1 MFAWFEIEYIVLDNG
16 HSHVHEFYRTK
27 LTLYVKS
34 LNFFTLQKSICI
46 LIKNCMILLRL
57 STLYVEIPIVAN
69 IIFKIINKSHNFFY
83 TLEKCRP
90 SHRISRVLSS
100 QNLVRDARYI
110 RYSCGPV
117 SDSPLSHAWKW
128 RTQVG
133 KRITG
138 IPCVNVF
145 RTLSLFPVWTIE
157 ESKVIELNPGPD
169 IITTVYRI
177 IIVFRR

>member
-1 MFAWFEIEYIVLDNG
+1 M
-16 HSHVHEFYRTK
+16 
-27 LTLYVKS
+27 
-34 LNFFTLQKSICI
+34 QKSICI

-57 STLYVEIPIVAN
+57 STFYVEILIVAN
-69 IIFKIINKSHNFFY
+69 IIFKIINKSHYFFY
-83 TLEKCRP
+83 TRRIVTQLW
-90 SHRISRVLSS
+90 ISRVLSS

>member
-1 MFAWFEIEYIVLDNG
+1 
-16 HSHVHEFYRTK
+16 
-27 LTLYVKS
+27 
-34 LNFFTLQKSICI
+34 
-46 LIKNCMILLRL
+46 MILLRW
-57 STLYVEIPIVAN
+57 STSYVEIILWRQQTYDWATLKCIIII
-69 IIFKIINKSHNFFY
+69 IIFKIINKSYFLCIHDVTGCGY
-83 TLEKCRP
+83 RP
-90 SHRISRVLSS
+90 SHRHTFIITFMNFPRFIFSEFGPWRS
-100 QNLVRDARYI
+100 
-110 RYSCGPV
+110 SCGPV

-157 ESKVIELNPGPD
+157 ENKVIELNRGPD
-169 IITTVYRI
+169 IIITVYRI

>member
-1 MFAWFEIEYIVLDNG
+1 MFTWFEIEYIVLDNG

-27 LTLYVKS
+27 LTVYVKS
-34 LNFFTLQKSICI
+34 LKNFTLLKSICI

-83 TLEKCRP
+83 TLEKCR
-90 SHRISRVLSS
+90 
-100 QNLVRDARYI
+100 
-110 RYSCGPV
+110 YSCGPV

-157 ESKVIELNPGPD
+157 KNKVIELNPGPD

>member
-1 MFAWFEIEYIVLDNG
+1 M
-16 HSHVHEFYRTK
+16 
-27 LTLYVKS
+27 
-34 LNFFTLQKSICI
+34 QKSICI

-57 STLYVEIPIVAN
+57 STFYVEILIVAN

-83 TLEKCRP
+83 TLDKTGCKCRP
-90 SHRISRVLSS
+90 SHRHTVMNFPRFIFSKFGPW
-100 QNLVRDARYI
+100 RYI

>member
-1 MFAWFEIEYIVLDNG
+1 MYDFA
-16 HSHVHEFYRTK
+16 K
-27 LTLYVKS
+27 LGC
-34 LNFFTLQKSICI
+34 Q
-46 LIKNCMILLRL
+46 L
-57 STLYVEIPIVAN
+57 STSRFLLWQILYSRLLIN
-69 IIFKIINKSHNFFY
+69 HIIFSTPLIRLAVSVVRRIV
-83 TLEKCRP
+83 TQLW
-90 SHRISRVLSS
+90 ISRVLSS

-110 RYSCGPV
+110 RYSCGPF

>member
-1 MFAWFEIEYIVLDNG
+1 M
-16 HSHVHEFYRTK
+16 
-27 LTLYVKS
+27 
-34 LNFFTLQKSICI
+34 QKSICI

-57 STLYVEIPIVAN
+57 STFYVEILIVAN
-69 IIFKIINKSHNFFY
+69 IIFKIINKSHYFFY
-83 TLEKCRP
+83 TLDKTGCKCRP
-90 SHRISRVLSS
+90 SHRHIWISRVLSS

-157 ESKVIELNPGPD
+157 ENKVIELNPGPD

>member
-1 MFAWFEIEYIVLDNG
+1 
-16 HSHVHEFYRTK
+16 
-27 LTLYVKS
+27 
-34 LNFFTLQKSICI
+34 
-46 LIKNCMILLRL
+46 MILLRL
-57 STLYVEIPIVAN
+57 STFYVEILIVAN
-69 IIFKIINKSHNFFY
+69 IIFKIINKSHYFFY
-83 TLEKCRP
+83 TLDRLAV
-90 SHRISRVLSS
+90 SVVRRIVTQLWISRVLAS